1 MSLSVQTLHSLHG
14 FFWVKSLNVT
24 PTPQTE
30 GFSKDFQGFFFFF
43 FWKMTFLTHFYSDV
57 NSKVQKTMLN
67 LSHLMSCLKF
77 CVDLLPPIFPQS
89 PSALN
94 TAPSSQEQCMI
105 QTCCL
110 YTCGH
115 EVFWETEKHHWTLAG
130 PLSVSLWAML
140 TLTAQGLMEDP
151 LSGLSLLSTF
161 AFCMDVFLA
170 LY

>member
-30 GFSKDFQGFFFFF
+30 GFSKYFQGFFFCSFF
-43 FWKMTFLTHFYSDV
+43 RKMSFLTHFHSDV
-57 NSKVQKTMLN
+57 NSKVQKIMLK
-67 LSHLMSCLKF
+67 LSHLVSCLKF
-77 CVDLLPPIFPQS
+77 CVDLLPQS

-94 TAPSSQEQCMI
+94 TAPSSQEQCMR

-110 YTCGH
+110 YTCAH

-130 PLSVSLWAML
+130 PLYIDSPGAYGRSSLWSSVCY
-140 TLTAQGLMEDP
+140 QH
-151 LSGLSLLSTF
+151 LLSAWMSF
-161 AFCMDVFLA
+161 
-170 LY
+170 